1 MGKIKGLG
9 DVVYFITKYTGIRWL
24 VKKIWGEDCS
34 CDERQEEWNNAV
46 PFSSKPKDISI
57 YNKPKPTPKL

>member
-1 MGKIKGLG
+1 MGKLKGLG
-9 DVVYFITKYTGIRWL
+9 DLVYLVTKYTGIRWI
-24 VKKIWGEDCS
+24 VKKLWGEDCG

-46 PFSSKPKDISI
+46 PFTSKPKDISI